1 MRQFPKSMK
10 DTAANPS
17 FWENCKKLLRVTTA
31 DQINDKI
38 FGELQKEIDVK
49 LKCAISEKKI
59 HMAEQAQPAP
69 LAVGRITP
77 TSVIAFDKF
86 STPGP
91 LLAIYEQQ
99 LELEKNGK
107 GSRLRIATGC
117 VVKKFQTNEQA
128 ATSLET
134 SRGNLCFPRGK
145 TNIIL
150 AAGAIPS
157 TTILLNSLPSMQN
170 RAGSRVTGHF
180 RTRIVARYPIDP
192 NDVNPPCSKEGRLQI
207 AASYIAGRDTQSKLQ
222 YHVQITAIH
231 SPNPEVDAV
240 DAGRESL
247 AAATAEQLKDSKKH
261 VVLGK
266 RILPK

>member
-1 MRQFPKSMK
+1 MK

-17 FWENCKKLLRVTTA
+17 FWANCKKLLRVTPA

-38 FGELQKEIDVK
+38 FGKLQNEIGVK
-49 LKCAISEKKI
+49 LKCAIGEKKI

-91 LLAIYEQQ
+91 LLAIYARQ

-117 VVKKFQTNEQA
+117 AVKKFQTNEQV
-128 ATSLET
+128 ATILET

-170 RAGSRVTGHF
+170 RAGSRITGHF

-192 NDVNPPCSKEGRLQI
+192 NDVNLSCRKEDRLQI
-207 AASYIAGRDTQSKLQ
+207 AASYIAGRDTESKLQ

-231 SPNPEVDAV
+231 SPNPEADAV
-240 DAGRESL
+240 DAGRESPGST
-247 AAATAEQLKDSKKH
+247 ATAEQLKDSKKH